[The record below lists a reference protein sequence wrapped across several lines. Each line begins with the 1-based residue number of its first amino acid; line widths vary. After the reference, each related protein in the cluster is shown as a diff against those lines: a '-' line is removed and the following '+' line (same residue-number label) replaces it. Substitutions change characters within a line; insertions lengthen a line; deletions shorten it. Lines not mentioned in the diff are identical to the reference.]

1 MKKRAVVV
9 LFAVCFSSAALMAD
23 EKKPVVIEEKSI
35 VVAPGPEA
43 PALLKVM
50 SNGAMSVALDGQ
62 LDHRLVAFINENG
75 ELELTCTDD
84 HQLAAAL
91 EQHPE
96 SIMRLRRT
104 RGATAQKER
113 E

>member
-1 MKKRAVVV
+1 MRKHAFAV
-9 LFAVCFSSAALMAD
+9 LFAVCLSSGALMAA
-23 EKKPVVIEEKSI
+23 EKKSDVIEERLI
-35 VVAPGPEA
+35 TVAPGPEA

-50 SNGAMSVALDGQ
+50 ANGALTVALENQ

-75 ELELTCTDD
+75 ELELNCTDD

-91 EQHPE
+91 VQQPE
-96 SIMRLRRT
+96 SIMRLRRA
-104 RGATAQKER
+104 RSAVSQKER